1 MADKLMNIS
10 NNYKQNYPFRKVN
23 ELENV
28 ITGLFP
34 LSLSLSLDIPPFEV
48 ITIKTS
54 LLILTLKA

>member
-34 LSLSLSLDIPPFEV
+34 LSLSLDIPPFEV